1 MTLLGRT
8 AASLA
13 LLGRTAASLAL
24 LGGIALVAPAPAA
37 AATKNDVQRR
47 LDSLVTAD
55 RFPGAIAAVR
65 DRAGRTRDYTAG
77 AGDLRTGAT
86 PPVDGYVRIGS
97 NTKTFTAVAVLQLVG
112 EGAVRLDAPVET
124 YLPGLVPDGAHIT
137 VRQLLQH
144 TSGLANYTDLIPDE
158 EYTTGLHHYREPREL
173 LDIAFAHAP
182 DFAPGTSWKY
192 SNTGYIV
199 LGLLIQ
205 RVTGRP
211 LAEQITTRVID
222 RAGLRETYFPG
233 VGDESIRTPHPRGYD
248 GPERVDVTAMDPSWG
263 WAAGQMIAT
272 PRDLNA
278 FFRTLLS
285 GGLLRPAEL
294 AEMRTTVD
302 ASAGLWPGARYGL
315 GLASTP
321 LTCGGVYWGHGG
333 DIPGFETRG
342 GATEDGRAV
351 AVALTT
357 TPQEESRH
365 QHVIGTVDAAFCG

>member
-1 MTLLGRT
+1 MTFLRRT

-13 LLGRTAASLAL
+13 LLGS
-24 LGGIALVAPAPAA
+24 IVMVAPAQASAGPR
-37 AATKNDVQRR
+37 DQVQRG
-47 LDSLVTAD
+47 LDALVTTD
-55 RFPGAIAAVR
+55 GFPGALAAVR
-65 DRAGRTRDYTAG
+65 QRDGRTRDYTAG
-77 AGDLRTGAT
+77 VGDLRTGAR
-86 PPVDGYVRIGS
+86 PPTDGYVRIGS
-97 NTKTFTAVAVLQLVG
+97 NTKTFTAVVVLQLVG
-112 EGAVRLDAPVET
+112 EGRIRLDEPVAT
-124 YLPGLVPDGAHIT
+124 YLPGLVPNGAQIT

-144 TSGLANYTDLIPDE
+144 TSGLANYTDFIPDE
-158 EYTTGLHHYREPREL
+158 EFETGLHRYREPREL
-173 LDIAFAHAP
+173 LDIAFAQAP
-182 DFAPGTSWKY
+182 DFTPGTSWKY

-211 LAEQITTRVID
+211 LAEQITERVID

-233 VGDESIRTPHPRGYD
+233 VGDESIRTPHPRGYE
-248 GPERVDVTAMDPSWG
+248 GPERVDLTTLDPSWG

-272 PRDLNA
+272 PSDLNA
-278 FFRTLLS
+278 FFRALLG

-315 GLASTP
+315 GLAGSA
-321 LTCGGVYWGHGG
+321 LSCGGVYWGHGG

-351 AVALTT
+351 TIAVTT
-357 TPQEESRH
+357 TPWAEAMH
-365 QHVIGTVDAAFCG
+365 QHVIDTVDAAFCR